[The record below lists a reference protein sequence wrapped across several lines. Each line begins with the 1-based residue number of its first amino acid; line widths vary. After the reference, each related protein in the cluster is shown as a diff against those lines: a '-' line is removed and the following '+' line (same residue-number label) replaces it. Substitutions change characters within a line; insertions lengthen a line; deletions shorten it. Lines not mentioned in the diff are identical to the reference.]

1 MSASTGDLVH
11 TRPTTV
17 ARTLASSDFR
27 CDAEIEFRC
36 NPIAKG
42 AIHDLKALDMCP
54 VRPRLLGCQFRSCF
68 GSRPRSRMEERRLGP
83 PHVEE
88 ATASGSCEE
97 QSDKTVDP
105 VLPLERRSA
114 FDVARQ
120 FMVKAS
126 VHSSPDRRRR
136 KTAYRAFWLLFSGCP
151 FAIKFGLGFGPGLRQ
166 IGALALRRSL
176 RAVNRSCC

>member
-1 MSASTGDLVH
+1 
-11 TRPTTV
+11 
-17 ARTLASSDFR
+17 
-27 CDAEIEFRC
+27 
-36 NPIAKG
+36 
-42 AIHDLKALDMCP
+42 
-54 VRPRLLGCQFRSCF
+54 
-68 GSRPRSRMEERRLGP
+68 MEERRLRHP
-83 PHVEE
+83 DLQ
-88 ATASGSCEE
+88 AAIASGSCEE
-97 QSDKTVDP
+97 QSDKTADP
-105 VLPLERRSA
+105 VLPLARRSA

-176 RAVNRSCC
+176 RFVNRSCC